1 MIRVYLTTGFP
12 AGEEHSAALHLL
24 EQACGKPVKIQK
36 DPGGKPQGVNI
47 AEKFNISHT
56 RHWAG
61 VAIAEQEIG
70 FDMEE
75 PRELKHLG
83 FVLPGE
89 EGIDPLALWVIKE
102 SFVKYTGKGVA
113 QLRSTR
119 VKQMATD
126 LYEARAGEEKATV
139 QTFRVESCICAVAT
153 EKQENITIR
162 KGGTF

>member
-12 AGEEHSAALHLL
+12 AGEEHSAAVELL
-24 EQACGKPVKIQK
+24 ENACGKAVQTEKA
-36 DPGGKPQGVNI
+36 PGGKLWGVNI

-61 VAIAEQEIG
+61 VALADQEIG

-89 EGIDPLALWVIKE
+89 EGIDPLALWVMKE

-119 VKQMATD
+119 VKQIEKD
-126 LYEARAGEEKATV
+126 LYEAECDGAKAMV
-139 QTFRVESCICAVAT
+139 RTFRMEPLICAVAT
-153 EKQENITIR
+153 AELQEIELI
-162 KGGTF
+162 KE